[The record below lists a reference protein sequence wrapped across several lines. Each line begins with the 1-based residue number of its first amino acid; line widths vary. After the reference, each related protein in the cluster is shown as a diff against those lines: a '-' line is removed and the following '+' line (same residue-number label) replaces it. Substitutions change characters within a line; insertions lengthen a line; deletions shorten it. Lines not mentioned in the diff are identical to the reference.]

1 MICAGQGTR
10 TTSCRPSRSTGP
22 ARRELATFE
31 HERRWARDASPLQL
45 PSGDWILLAGPIGD
59 TPGMAASAG
68 RVPLLLNVVTGE
80 RIELREPAALGYESR
95 RLSAAARLTAMPSLA
110 APRRLPA
117 PHRRAAG
124 PDRPAVVVVGDLVV
138 DVMLLP
144 ARDLDRG
151 TDVPGR
157 VRLRQGGSATTT
169 ARWLG
174 RLGARS
180 SLVCAIGRDAVGRA
194 LVMAVAG
201 DGVTVRAVRVA
212 GAPTGRIGV
221 LVEPGGERSFV
232 QDRGAALRLR
242 PQDLKPDWFAGADAV
257 HLPAYSLLDQPLG
270 LAGHGGHAA
279 RARGFGALLTLD
291 LSSTAPLLAK
301 GRRAAL
307 ELIGE
312 AHPDLIFA
320 TRDEARALV
329 GSRKDD
335 EALLELAPIA
345 VVKRGRKGATI
356 LARNG
361 KRALRFEVA
370 TTPIKAA
377 DTTGAGDAF
386 SAGFLYGWLD
396 GRRKGLAAPAAL
408 QRGAVAGNRA
418 AFRHLSNP
426 PGELPLG

>member
-1 MICAGQGTR
+1 M
-10 TTSCRPSRSTGP
+10 P
-22 ARRELATFE
+22 
-31 HERRWARDASPLQL
+31 
-45 PSGDWILLAGPIGD
+45 
-59 TPGMAASAG
+59 
-68 RVPLLLNVVTGE
+68 
-80 RIELREPAALGYESR
+80 RIP
-95 RLSAAARLTAMPSLA
+95 

-117 PHRRAAG
+117 PRRRAVTAAG
-124 PDRPAVVVVGDLVV
+124 PAVVVVGDLVV

-144 ARDLDRG
+144 ARDLQRG
-151 TDVPGR
+151 TDVPGT

-194 LVMAVAG
+194 LVNAVSG
-201 DGVTVRAVRVA
+201 DRVTVRAIRVA

-242 PQDLKPDWFAGADAV
+242 PEDLKPDWFAGADAV

-270 LAGHGGHAA
+270 LAGMAA
-279 RARGFGALLTLD
+279 TRLARDAGALVTVD

-307 ELIGE
+307 ELIAQ

-320 TRDEARALV
+320 TRDESRALV
-329 GSRKDD
+329 GSKKDD
-335 EALLELAPIA
+335 GALLELAPIA

-396 GRRKGLAAPAAL
+396 GRRKGLAPAAAL

>member
-1 MICAGQGTR
+1 V
-10 TTSCRPSRSTGP
+10 
-22 ARRELATFE
+22 L
-31 HERRWARDASPLQL
+31 
-45 PSGDWILLAGPIGD
+45 
-59 TPGMAASAG
+59 
-68 RVPLLLNVVTGE
+68 
-80 RIELREPAALGYESR
+80 
-95 RLSAAARLTAMPSLA
+95 
-110 APRRLPA
+110 
-117 PHRRAAG
+117 
-124 PDRPAVVVVGDLVV
+124 GDLVV

-144 ARDLDRG
+144 ARDLERG
-151 TDVPGR
+151 TDVPGL

-242 PQDLKPDWFAGADAV
+242 PQDLKPEWFAGADAV

-270 LAGHGGHAA
+270 VAGMAA
-279 RARGFGALLTLD
+279 TVLGREAGALVTLD
-291 LSSTAPLLAK
+291 LSSTAPLLSR
-301 GRRAAL
+301 GRRSAM
-307 ELIGE
+307 ELIAE

-320 TRDEARALV
+320 TKEESRALV
-329 GSRKDD
+329 GSKKDD
-335 EALLELAPIA
+335 DALLELAPIA
-345 VVKRGRKGATI
+345 VVKRGRKGATV
-356 LARNG
+356 LARDG

-370 TTPIKAA
+370 TSAIKAA

-386 SAGFLYGWLD
+386 SAGFLHGWLD
-396 GRRKGLAAPAAL
+396 GRRRGLPMAAAL
-408 QRGAVAGNRA
+408 QRGAVAGNQA
-418 AFRHLSNP
+418 ALRHLSKP
-426 PGELPLG
+426 PAELALG